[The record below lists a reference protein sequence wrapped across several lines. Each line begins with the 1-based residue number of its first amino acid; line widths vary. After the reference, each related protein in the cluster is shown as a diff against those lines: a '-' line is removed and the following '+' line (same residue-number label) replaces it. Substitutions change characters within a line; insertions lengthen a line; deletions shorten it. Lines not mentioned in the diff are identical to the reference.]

1 MAKADDL
8 STDWQRSAGDF
19 SCSICRRK
27 RLTAQDFS
35 KKQVDK
41 ALESLQ
47 SIPDKDIRNGQEIK
61 TVLFITAVC
70 KKCMEEKEQKEKEEA
85 SARREER
92 EQAIAATELEAPP
105 RVEVTLASR
114 PFGMTPANKGT
125 GYVVLKTSE
134 GKPAIKAGIR
144 PGWRVADV
152 AGQSV
157 EGLEGSEVQALLKD
171 ASLPVTVAFDGI
183 PENGD
188 FCIACQEILPQPSFS
203 RKMRTKPP
211 EKRRCANCVDLAEAE
226 AEAEAKAKEE
236 VAGGYADAAAQGPT
250 SKLSE
255 LQQLCAE
262 TAREAE
268 LVTGLKAVRGRGRGR
283 GRR

>member
-1 MAKADDL
+1 ML
-8 STDWQRSAGDF
+8 H
-19 SCSICRRK
+19 
-27 RLTAQDFS
+27 
-35 KKQVDK
+35 
-41 ALESLQ
+41 
-47 SIPDKDIRNGQEIK
+47 
-61 TVLFITAVC
+61 
-70 KKCMEEKEQKEKEEA
+70 
-85 SARREER
+85 
-92 EQAIAATELEAPP
+92 
-105 RVEVTLASR
+105 
-114 PFGMTPANKGT
+114 
-125 GYVVLKTSE
+125 SE
-134 GKPAIKAGIR
+134 P
-144 PGWRVADV
+144 
-152 AGQSV
+152 
-157 EGLEGSEVQALLKD
+157 ED

-226 AEAEAKAKEE
+226 AEAEAQAKEE
-236 VAGGYADAAAQGPT
+236 VAGGGYADAAAQGPT